1 MIEKQREQQIARL
14 GRNRFSQLFKRIF
27 LIAFIAMVVI
37 VGGLQ
42 SVLFFQTRHLL
53 DSELDKNNQQLLSQ
67 IQVPVDTVRKDA
79 ENLLL
84 RTMVEE
90 EVNAFISYTPPLVN
104 SFQDVNL
111 RKNLAQNMSKW
122 LRDTPFHSI
131 AVYTEVTDRMISSDY
146 GSSILLHHPQRD
158 MVALAQSL
166 DLPSGKV
173 AYVLRAQKAALG
185 SREDPLSCLTLI
197 YRKNIAAGQS
207 GYFFLNITLDQLLS
221 MIAQRN
227 LDPMSDLMLTD
238 PGGHILLDSARQHG
252 DAYFSDLNLSKQ
264 QIEKIMTTEAGAFN
278 TEINGGMMRLSWQKS
293 SFDEMRY
300 LRIMPYSHY
309 ATLLDHLVYTTLISL
324 LVGSVIILIVSY
336 TLARYAYR
344 PISLITRAVDNP
356 SPEHGS
362 IQTDEETRYIL
373 MKLLLA
379 NDRNEQL
386 AQENLQQFE
395 NLRHAQANVLQ
406 AQITPHFLYNA
417 LQSIHMMVLMETGN
431 PQSPAAEAVLA
442 LSGITRSILQKGVDT
457 VTLREEINYLE
468 KYIYLKKLSYPDRLQ
483 VTIDIPEEL
492 MHWNVPKLCL
502 QPLLENV
509 ILHGMPEKGICQAVI
524 QGKTE
529 NGRLILSIDD
539 NGPGMKDELIRDF
552 NQVTNQDVIFRNQ
565 HVGLINLAQ
574 RLKLLYGNQSEM
586 LLSKS
591 RLGGLCVTFSL
602 PCEEETD
609 QSEHF

>member
-14 GRNRFSQLFKRIF
+14 GRTRFSQLFKRIF

-42 SVLFFQTRHLL
+42 AVLFFQTRYLL

-111 RKNLAQNMSKW
+111 RKNLSQNMSKW

-146 GSSILLHHPQRD
+146 GSSILIHHPQRD
-158 MVALAQSL
+158 MVILAQSMN
-166 DLPSGKV
+166 LPSGKV
-173 AYVLRAQKAALG
+173 AFASQ
-185 SREDPLSCLTLI
+185 ENTIPCLTLI

-207 GYFFLNITLDQLLS
+207 GYFFLTITLDQLLS
-221 MIAQRN
+221 MIVQRN
-227 LDPMSDLMLTD
+227 LDPLSNLMLTD
-238 PGGHILLDSARQHG
+238 PGGHILLDSAKQHG
-252 DAYFSDLNLSKQ
+252 NAYFSDLNLNKQ
-264 QIEKIMTTEAGAFN
+264 QIEKIMTTETGAFN

-293 SFDEMRY
+293 AFDEMRY
-300 LRIMPYSHY
+300 LRMMPYSHY
-309 ATLLDHLVYTTLISL
+309 ATLLDHLVYTTLVSL
-324 LVGSVIILIVSY
+324 LIGSVIILIVSY

-362 IQTDEETRYIL
+362 IRADEETRYIL

-386 AQENLQQFE
+386 AQQNLQQFE
-395 NLRHAQANVLQ
+395 DLRHAQANVLQ

-457 VTLREEINYLE
+457 VTLRDEINYLE

-483 VTIDIPEEL
+483 VTIDIPEAL

-509 ILHGMPEKGICQAVI
+509 IMHGMPEKGICQTII
-524 QGKTE
+524 QGKAE

-565 HVGLINLAQ
+565 HVGMINLAQ
-574 RLKLLYGNQSEM
+574 RLKLLYGNQCKM
-586 LLSKS
+586 LLSRS

-602 PCEEETD
+602 PCEEEND
-609 QSEHF
+609 PNEHF